1 MNAKAAT
8 CTSEGYTGDTV
19 CAKCGKVL
27 EKGKVIAKVDHDA
40 GDWQS
45 DAKEHWHVCTNE
57 GLSLIH
63 ISRLRDAVVSLKSLL
78 EGTSEDEVIE
88 SLRKGARKGSVFAAG
103 RKRAGARF
111 KK

>member
-1 MNAKAAT
+1 M
-8 CTSEGYTGDTV
+8 
-19 CAKCGKVL
+19 
-27 EKGKVIAKVDHDA
+27 
-40 GDWQS
+40 
-45 DAKEHWHVCTNE
+45 
-57 GLSLIH
+57 
-63 ISRLRDAVVSLKSLL
+63 VSLKSLL